1 MKGRQLLDWRVAIA
15 VSSSS
20 WPHGHHRRSFPCA
33 DAHVAE
39 NSKDI
44 RAELRMRES
53 VDGRRQGRLPQHLT
67 VNVDWAELAD
77 EADDG
82 VRRPGRQKKQGLR
95 QQTER
100 RPQFCPPTVFYK

>member
-1 MKGRQLLDWRVAIA
+1 MDVVKGD
-15 VSSSS
+15 
-20 WPHGHHRRSFPCA
+20 
-33 DAHVAE
+33 
-39 NSKDI
+39 
-44 RAELRMRES
+44 
-53 VDGRRQGRLPQHLT
+53 LT